1 MIKRLDP
8 KIFRYTKNSWNLRFL
23 RYWPKSLHP
32 LQRINMFVLLE
43 IVISKAQECISS
55 LDFVL
60 FFALLQEIATKV
72 IIIWE
77 WNVRSHQLLTAR
89 EINWRQWG
97 FEKFATFLFYFGQFL
112 YNSVVVNILPR
123 LSWQI
128 FLWNSFK
135 QRQLLRPKVSLDFHS
150 YIYPIDLRRNYLL
163 SYFFLFTV
171 WCSYNLQVMH
181 LNAQKVK
188 KKLNKPVYLISSS
201 SFSPQ

>member
-55 LDFVL
+55 LDFAS

-112 YNSVVVNILPR
+112 YNSVEVNILPR
-123 LSWQI
+123 LSSQI
-128 FLWNSFK
+128 FLGNSFK

-181 LNAQKVK
+181 LNA
-188 KKLNKPVYLISSS
+188 
-201 SFSPQ
+201 

>member
-1 MIKRLDP
+1 MYI
-8 KIFRYTKNSWNLRFL
+8 ILRF
-23 RYWPKSLHP
+23 
-32 LQRINMFVLLE
+32 F
-43 IVISKAQECISS
+43 
-55 LDFVL
+55 FL

-77 WNVRSHQLLTAR
+77 WNVRSDQLLTAR

-97 FEKFATFLFYFGQFL
+97 FEKLATFLFYFGQFL
-112 YNSVVVNILPR
+112 YNSVDVNILPR

-135 QRQLLRPKVSLDFHS
+135 QRQLLRPKVSLDLHS
-150 YIYPIDLRRNYLL
+150 YIYPIDFLKKL
-163 SYFFLFTV
+163 STFQYFFTL

-188 KKLNKPVYLISSS
+188 KS
-201 SFSPQ
+201 

>member
-1 MIKRLDP
+1 MKRLDP

-60 FFALLQEIATKV
+60 FFALLQEIATKI

-112 YNSVVVNILPR
+112 YNSVEVNILPR
-123 LSWQI
+123 LSSQI
-128 FLWNSFK
+128 FLGNSFK

-188 KKLNKPVYLISSS
+188 KKLSKPVYLISSS

>member
-1 MIKRLDP
+1 
-8 KIFRYTKNSWNLRFL
+8 
-23 RYWPKSLHP
+23 
-32 LQRINMFVLLE
+32 MFVLLE

-77 WNVRSHQLLTAR
+77 WNVRSDQLLTAR

-188 KKLNKPVYLISSS
+188 KKLSKPVYLISSS